1 MGPVCHNSTT
11 SMVAI
16 LRRSTT
22 VRSLALLLAA
32 TCAVSAQSGPAT
44 WTTPTTAEVDAIFP
58 DIDSLY
64 IDLHRNPELAFQ
76 EIQTSA
82 KLAARVK
89 ALGFDVTT
97 GVGKTGIV
105 AVLRNGAGPTG
116 KGEPGTGVKPP
127 DSSSMANTAMVFE
140 LRLAA

>member
-1 MGPVCHNSTT
+1 
-11 SMVAI
+11 MVVI

-22 VRSLALLLAA
+22 ARSLAPLLAA
-32 TCAVSAQSGPAT
+32 TCTVAAQSNT
-44 WTTPTTAEVDAIFP
+44 TSWTTPTAAEVDAIFP

-76 EIQTSA
+76 EVQTSA

-105 AVLRNGAGPTG
+105 AVLRNGPGPTVMLRTELDALPVEE
-116 KGEPGTGVKPP
+116 KTGLPFA
-127 DSSSMANTAMVFE
+127 S
-140 LRLAA
+140 